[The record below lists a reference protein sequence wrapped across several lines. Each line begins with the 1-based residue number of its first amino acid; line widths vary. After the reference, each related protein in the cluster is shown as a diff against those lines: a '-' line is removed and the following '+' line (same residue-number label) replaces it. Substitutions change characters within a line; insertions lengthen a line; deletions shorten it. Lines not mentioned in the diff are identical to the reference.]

1 MSYTELT
8 SSHDFLDLRTHVNEN
23 TRRRSFLN
31 AVTKTTGTYDLWDN
45 TDDPAGAPVDLYRLD
60 ATSGN
65 VEVDLVDAA
74 NADALAGRVV
84 VFLRIDSSGNTVQI
98 DPDGTDKVDFGSA
111 GAAYSLSSQ
120 KSLVA
125 LRFDGTDNWEVI
137 YKI

>member
-1 MSYTELT
+1 MTYTVLT
-8 SSHDFLDLRTHVNEN
+8 SAHDFLDLRTHVNEN

-74 NADALAGRVV
+74 NADALAGRVA
-84 VFLRIDSSGNTVQI
+84 VFIRIDGTGNTVQL
-98 DPDGTDKVDFGSA
+98 DPDGTDTVDFGSA
-111 GAAYSLSSQ
+111 GAAYSLTSQ
-120 KSLVA
+120 GDLVA
-125 LRFDGTDNWEVI
+125 LRFDGTSNWEVLWST
-137 YKI
+137 